1 MRATVEA
8 ATDPACGETR
18 ERAGAIDARGVRG
31 DASNVV
37 IPPASSPR
45 CAEFGERCC
54 RPEGLLFQAG
64 IMRASRE
71 ASRASDRWWWSLS
84 VRRLAQELDRHVCS
98 SMRLGMTMATAGCVQ
113 AGKWVGSAGGTSCR
127 RSWDRYPLSGSRR
140 RDGRRCTRKCRSSPP
155 STRADDVATFAG
167 RSSSTSQVYLIMT
180 VGTHQPP
187 CHHSSVPRRS
197 HGRALSAG
205 AANVRQPIRGLNLLL
220 RRPPDRPTPTVRN
233 GLEPQRTTQDSTQYL
248 WGSRVACRGQRRYFS
263 GALL

>member
-1 MRATVEA
+1 MPPLISVEKPVNVRGRSMRAVFA
-8 ATDPACGETR
+8 VMRRRWSSRPLR
-18 ERAGAIDARGVRG
+18 LR
-31 DASNVV
+31 VV
-37 IPPASSPR
+37 PN
-45 CAEFGERCC
+45 FGERCC
-54 RPEGLLFQAG
+54 RPEGLLFQGRRDRGRGERRAG
-64 IMRASRE
+64 
-71 ASRASDRWWWSLS
+71 
-84 VRRLAQELDRHVCS
+84 RRIVGGGRCLCGGWRRSWTGMCARRCVS
-98 SMRLGMTMATAGCVQ
+98 GMTMATAGCVQ

-167 RSSSTSQVYLIMT
+167 RSASTSQVYLIMT

-233 GLEPQRTTQDSTQYL
+233 GLEPQRTTQDSTRYL